1 LHSKEHKKERRQG
14 MNEETKKELLKLGEK
29 LTKESIESVFK
40 IAEIEIKASEN
51 KIDDMAL
58 ILLPQI
64 KSFVLNAV
72 DKIDGE

>member
-1 LHSKEHKKERRQG
+1 MKEA
-14 MNEETKKELLKLGEK
+14 TKKELLKLGEK
-29 LTKESIESVFK
+29 LTKESVESVFK

-58 ILLPQI
+58 VLLPQI

>member
-1 LHSKEHKKERRQG
+1 MK
-14 MNEETKKELLKLGEK
+14 EETKKELLKLGEK
-29 LTKESIESVFK
+29 LTREAVESIFK

-58 ILLPQI
+58 VLLPQI

-72 DKIDGE
+72 EKIDGE

>member
-1 LHSKEHKKERRQG
+1 
-14 MNEETKKELLKLGEK
+14 MNELTKKELFKLGEK
-29 LTKESIESVFK
+29 LTKESVESIFK

-58 ILLPQI
+58 VLLPQI

>member
-1 LHSKEHKKERRQG
+1 
-14 MNEETKKELLKLGEK
+14 MNEATKKELFKLGEK
-29 LTKESIESVFK
+29 LTKEAVESVFK

-72 DKIDGE
+72 EKIDGE

>member
-1 LHSKEHKKERRQG
+1 
-14 MNEETKKELLKLGEK
+14 MNQDTKKELFKLGEK
-29 LTKESIESVFK
+29 LTKESVESVFK

-58 ILLPQI
+58 LLLPQI

-72 DKIDGE
+72 EKIDGE

>member
-1 LHSKEHKKERRQG
+1 MK
-14 MNEETKKELLKLGEK
+14 EETKKELLKLGEK

>member
-1 LHSKEHKKERRQG
+1 
-14 MNEETKKELLKLGEK
+14 MNESTKKELLKLGEK
-29 LTKESIESVFK
+29 LTKESVESVFK

-72 DKIDGE
+72 SKIDGE